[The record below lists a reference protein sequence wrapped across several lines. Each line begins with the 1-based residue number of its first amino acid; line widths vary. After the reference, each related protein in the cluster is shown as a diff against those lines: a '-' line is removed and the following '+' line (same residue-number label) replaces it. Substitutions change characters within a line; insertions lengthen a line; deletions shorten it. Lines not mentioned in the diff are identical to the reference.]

1 MMNKQQNQIVYKVTL
16 SNSDGFN
23 AIYQV
28 YTLETARVLIDT
40 FREDCERAKVQY
52 FASYEEIK

>member
-1 MMNKQQNQIVYKVTL
+1 MNKQQNQTVYKVTL

-23 AIYQV
+23 ATYQV

-40 FREDCERAKVQY
+40 FREDCERAKVKY
-52 FASYEEIK
+52 VATYEVIE